1 MDALDVIIE
10 SQGWAPNV
18 TLGLLRRFIN
28 GRGLNAECARFLQNI
43 ADAENDGAPATDI
56 PVEPRSDGQTL
67 RLSVDLSF
75 GGGRIDSH
83 HIRMSVHNAICQ
95 LATEGAITPD
105 HEDHAI
111 LKSWSL
117 TAASAEEA

>member
-1 MDALDVIIE
+1 MPGFFRT
-10 SQGWAPNV
+10 SP
-18 TLGLLRRFIN
+18 TLRMMERRLPIF
-28 GRGLNAECARFLQNI
+28 QWSP
-43 ADAENDGAPATDI
+43 DQTD
-56 PVEPRSDGQTL
+56 ETL